1 MIKLRLI
8 REIKVGSHCPNSKMA
23 GARRERSV
31 RRHRQGCRPA
41 VLKFEETTVQH
52 VRGRLS
58 RVVPYSTGEAD
69 MLDCAALSMGV
80 RGRRFHGCFQSDSM
94 STFIWTMVEVAKAA
108 VWKLALI

>member
-1 MIKLRLI
+1 MAVFKTAGRIQKL
-8 REIKVGSHCPNSKMA
+8 A

-80 RGRRFHGCFQSDSM
+80 RGRCFHGCFQSDSM
-94 STFIWTMVEVAKAA
+94 ST
-108 VWKLALI
+108 